1 MTDSRTGAGNVQDE
15 IRTSYSAGKEKCF
28 EKNMKGVCPK
38 ESSQMKEAS
47 VAKLETIQVTKS
59 SLIGL

>member
-47 VAKLETIQVTKS
+47 VAKLETN
-59 SLIGL
+59 